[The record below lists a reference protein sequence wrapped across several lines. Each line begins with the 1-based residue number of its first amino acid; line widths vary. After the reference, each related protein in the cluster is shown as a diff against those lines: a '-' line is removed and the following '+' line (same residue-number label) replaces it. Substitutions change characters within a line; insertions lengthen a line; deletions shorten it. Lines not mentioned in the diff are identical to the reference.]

1 MRSPLRSFCIGLAA
15 LATWGFAVAAAPAA
29 DDILIGHYGSL
40 TGSEATFGQSTSNG
54 LRLAIADCNA
64 AGGINGRQIKLI
76 EYDTKG
82 DPKEAGAVVTRLCTK
97 DHVTAVIG
105 EVASSLSL
113 VGAAICQQNDTPMIS
128 PSSTNE
134 KVTQQGD
141 LIFRTCYIDAFQGF
155 VCAKFAWQNK
165 NFKTAALLIDQSSA
179 YSVGLASEFEKA
191 FKKFGGT
198 ITVAQ
203 EYNKGDQEYSPRLT
217 AIRATSPD
225 VIFVPGYYTDVAN
238 IAIQARKLGI
248 VAPLLGG
255 DGWDS
260 AKLAEIGGKSIEGS
274 YYCNHASPDDPS
286 PALQDFVS
294 KYKDEYGNVPDALG
308 ALGYDSG
315 KVLFAAMK
323 KAKSLEGKDLAAAI
337 AGTKDFPGATGTI
350 TINEKHDA
358 VKSAVILEM
367 KGGQPV
373 FCIKVNP

>member
-1 MRSPLRSFCIGLAA
+1 MHRFFACLAA
-15 LATWGFAVAAAPAA
+15 LVAWACLVAPVRA

-54 LRLAIADCNA
+54 LRLAIADINA
-64 AGGINGRQIKLI
+64 NGGINGKPIKLV

-82 DPKEAGAVVTRLCTK
+82 APKEAGAVVTRLCTK

-113 VGAAICQQNDTPMIS
+113 VGAAICQQNGIPMIS

-155 VCAKFAWQNK
+155 VCAKFAWENK
-165 NFKTAALLIDQSSA
+165 HMKSAALLIDQSSA
-179 YSVGLASEFEKA
+179 YSVGLAEEFEKA

-198 ITVAQ
+198 ITISQ
-203 EYNKGDQEYSPRLT
+203 QYNKGDQDYSARLT

-248 VAPLLGG
+248 ACPLLGG

-260 AKLAEIGGKSIEGS
+260 AKLAEIGGQAIEGS
-274 YYCNHASPDDPS
+274 FYCNHASPDDPS
-286 PALQDFVS
+286 PALQNFVS
-294 KYKDEYGNVPDALG
+294 KYKDEYGATPDALA

-315 KVLFAAMK
+315 MVLFAAMK
-323 KAKSLEGKDLAAAI
+323 SAKSLGGKDLAAAI
-337 AGTKDFPGATGTI
+337 AATKDFPAATGSI
-350 TINEKHDA
+350 TINAKHDA

-373 FCIKVNP
+373 FCMKVNP